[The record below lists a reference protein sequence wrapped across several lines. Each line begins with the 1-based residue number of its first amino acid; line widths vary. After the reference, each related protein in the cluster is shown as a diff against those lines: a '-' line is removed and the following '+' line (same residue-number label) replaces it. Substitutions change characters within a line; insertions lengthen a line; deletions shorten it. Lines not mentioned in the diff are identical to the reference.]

1 MSAFAIR
8 EADPSCLDILVNM
21 EKECFSLPWS
31 RDTLTEMLDSRFDTV
46 WIAFLEEEAAGFLD
60 FREIAGEGE
69 LMRVAVRPRF
79 RNRGLGRMLLDK
91 MLEKA
96 ENGGTETIVLE
107 VRRSNAPAI
116 ALYTGAGFKQEAV
129 RKNYYD
135 EPQEDA
141 LILRRN
147 R

>member
-1 MSAFAIR
+1 MGAFAIR
-8 EADPSCLDILVNM
+8 EADPSCLDILVDI

-31 RDTLTEMLDSRFDTV
+31 RDTLLEMLYSRLDTV

-69 LMRVAVRPRF
+69 LMRVAVRPPF
-79 RNRGLGRMLLDK
+79 RNRGLGRVLLDK
-91 MLEKA
+91 MLQKA
-96 ENGGTETIVLE
+96 EKSGTGTIVLE
-107 VRRSNAPAI
+107 VRRSNDPAI

-129 RKNYYD
+129 RKDYYD
-135 EPQEDA
+135 EPVEDA